1 MCALSRLLSLLFNLS
16 RLIAASYA
24 SYVLVVVGAT
34 VVMIVVTSIAIEKGV
49 VRYVSVQYKFIVL
62 LHRVARVEGF

>member
-34 VVMIVVTSIAIEKGV
+34 VVMIVVTSIAIGV
-49 VRYVSVQYKFIVL
+49 VRYVSVQYTFIVL
-62 LHRVARVEGF
+62 LHCVARVEGF